1 MQAKAYARDQGK
13 PLSWKDED
21 RGYLS
26 KRYDYWVT
34 DPVDSKSHTIRQ
46 LLLYTFIALNILIP
60 LTIAIVATDL
70 YDKVSQKCTS
80 PQAVSYIWAG
90 GLVMV
95 IHNLMYFCTSLL
107 VLIDGKPFV
116 IRCLTEHCVVSQTTK
131 LYRDDFA
138 ASVVKIVILTIAVP
152 VELIV
157 AIRVPNN
164 SQLPYPPLLSHCNC
178 KCYKS
183 SWCRKILQTFFFWNL
198 FLFVQIWGGLVIL
211 PVIIFTIIAPVAT
224 IQVISIGAFVMLFFS
239 VMFASALQIEWNTMH
254 RSHWKIYILKLAA
267 ATAFIG
273 LVVIVLILYNTVL
286 DSGVSPLGIK
296 HAILS
301 LLPSLFISLLVW
313 LLKRKKYGFKVVTT
327 ADNKE
332 INRMEEGVD
341 LVAETPNSE
350 ETLLLQNQNDMT
362 ENSQ

>member
-107 VLIDGKPFV
+107 VLIDGKPFA
-116 IRCLTEHCVVSQTTK
+116 IRCLTEHCAVSQTTK

-138 ASVVKIVILTIAVP
+138 ASVVKMVILTIAVP

-183 SWCRKILQTFFFWNL
+183 SWCRKILQTLFFWNL

-273 LVVIVLILYNTVL
+273 LVVIVLTLYNTVL
-286 DSGVSPLGIK
+286 DLGVSPLGIK

-350 ETLLLQNQNDMT
+350 EALLLQNQNDMT